1 MEYSNYICPYCKR
14 ELFKIQLYNE
24 KPIFICGRCNFIL
37 KQTQIIQAIKREE
50 KIRRLYTDNC
60 RNGSIYLKVLRESI
74 LSKCAI
80 VFDLYCPIC
89 KTETFRETW
98 DGRKICS
105 RCLFTLDRKWN
116 RKYPNSLIDKVRK
129 RRAQGATLKQLV
141 YELTLPIHTVK
152 NILY

>member
-1 MEYSNYICPYCKR
+1 MRYSNYICPYCRKN
-14 ELFKIQLYNE
+14 LFKIQLYDG
-24 KPIFICGRCNFIL
+24 KVVFMCGRCNFIITY
-37 KQTQIIQAIKREE
+37 TQIIQAIKREE
-50 KIRRLYTDNC
+50 KIRRSCTDNP
-60 RNGSIYLKVLRESI
+60 RNGSTYLKVLRESV

-116 RKYPNSLIDKVRK
+116 RKYPDSLINRVKE